1 MQAGLVY
8 GCIGQTEYIIKKV
21 KEEAGLT
28 EMKVV
33 ATGGLG
39 RIVSEE
45 TDMIDIYDPDLTLKG
60 LQIIYAKQS
69 RRKDRA

>member
-1 MQAGLVY
+1 MQACLLY

-21 KEEAGLT
+21 KEEAGLD

-39 RIVSEE
+39 SIIANA
-45 TDMIDIYDPDLTLKG
+45 TNMIDEYDRRLTMKG
-60 LQIIYAKQS
+60 LEIIYK
-69 RRKDRA
+69 KNCK